1 MQIVV
6 FLLAPETEVWVRFLS
21 FGVINFAI
29 ARTTLSAKLN
39 SINVDVSQSQYLL
52 FIGLKE
58 SGKSTGR
65 GAECHKSWGRSRP
78 TFQRR
83 ERRHL

>member
-1 MQIVV
+1 
-6 FLLAPETEVWVRFLS
+6 
-21 FGVINFAI
+21 
-29 ARTTLSAKLN
+29 
-39 SINVDVSQSQYLL
+39 LL